1 MNNLV
6 NRVTLI
12 GNLGI
17 DVETRE
23 LGNGTK
29 VAKTRIATNESY
41 TKDGNKV
48 EKTEWHNLVAWG
60 KTADLLA
67 RLCSKGSKVAV
78 QGKLTNRSWEDKD
91 GQKRYI
97 SEIVVDEFYV
107 ISGKKEAV
115 PV

>member
-17 DVETRE
+17 DVESKE

-29 VAKTRIATNESY
+29 FAKTRIATNETY
-41 TKDGNKV
+41 VKDGNKV
-48 EKTEWHNLVAWG
+48 DKTEWHNLVAWG
-60 KTADLLA
+60 KTAELLA
-67 RLCSKGSKVAV
+67 RLCSKGSKLAV
-78 QGKLTNRSWEDKD
+78 QGKLTSRSWEDQN

-97 SEIVVDEFYV
+97 TEIIMDEFYV
-107 ISGKKEAV
+107 ISGIKEAV